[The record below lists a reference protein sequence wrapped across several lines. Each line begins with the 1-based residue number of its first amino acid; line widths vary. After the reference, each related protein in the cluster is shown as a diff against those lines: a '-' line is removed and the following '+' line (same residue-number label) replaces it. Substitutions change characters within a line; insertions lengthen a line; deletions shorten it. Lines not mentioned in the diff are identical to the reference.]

1 MNPKVDD
8 IPEKFSVSK
17 DGVRL
22 LVLGT
27 IPQGGGGCFCGEN
40 VLLKSLLSH
49 LFVERDEYVVVD
61 MEAGLEHLG
70 RGTTAYMDAL
80 LVVVEPG
87 QRSMQ
92 TARQVKSLADDLG
105 IKRVYIVG
113 NKVVAE
119 PDIAMMKEHL
129 AGLPFLGYMSQ
140 NEKILE
146 ADKLGVSPY
155 DLDGKIRSE
164 VSRNHR
170 GPFPKHNDT
179 RNEMRR
185 VLSFLNLVVTTI
197 VLSTVALCASPFDR
211 GGEVSR
217 KLSRLWAHIYL
228 RIAGVKVTVTG
239 VEKAG
244 DLTLHLHVQPSEC
257 ARYTRAARLPSLLLQ
272 VHREEV
278 ALFNSVPRLGHEK
291 SRPYKP

>member
-1 MNPKVDD
+1 MKVAISGKGGVGKTTLAGVMSRILAEQGYKVLSIDADPDSNLASAVGIEPGKLKDIHPLAQMKEFIEERTGSKRGAYGSFFKMNPKVDD

-17 DGVRL
+17 DGIRL

-80 LVVVEPG
+80 IVVVEPG

-105 IKRVYIVG
+105 VKRVYIVG

-119 PDIAMMKEHL
+119 PDVTMIKEHL
-129 AGLPFLGYMSQ
+129 EGLPFLGYMSQ

-155 DLDGKIRSE
+155 DLDDKIRSE
-164 VSRNHR
+164 VSVII
-170 GPFPKHNDT
+170 
-179 RNEMRR
+179 EA
-185 VLSFLNLVVTTI
+185 LSQAMT
-197 VLSTVALCASPFDR
+197 
-211 GGEVSR
+211 
-217 KLSRLWAHIYL
+217 K
-228 RIAGVKVTVTG
+228 K
-239 VEKAG
+239 
-244 DLTLHLHVQPSEC
+244 
-257 ARYTRAARLPSLLLQ
+257 
-272 VHREEV
+272 
-278 ALFNSVPRLGHEK
+278 
-291 SRPYKP
+291 